1 MLSSLFDIGFIK
13 VMDVHEYIEIHPKD
27 CGGWIIVMDFKV
39 LLIMQILI
47 REILVET
54 VLGIYARDVKIKIF
68 SIQML

>member
-13 VMDVHEYIEIHPKD
+13 VMDVHEYIEIHHKD

-54 VLGIYARDVKIKIF
+54 VLGIYARDVKIKNF